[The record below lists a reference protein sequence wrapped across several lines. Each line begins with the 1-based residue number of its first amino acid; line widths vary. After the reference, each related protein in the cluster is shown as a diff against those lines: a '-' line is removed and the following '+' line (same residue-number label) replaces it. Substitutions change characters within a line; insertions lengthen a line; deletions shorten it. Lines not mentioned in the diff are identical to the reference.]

1 MLRLT
6 QELAL
11 KIILA
16 VHDEKETPAFTGV
29 RQGPTEPYPKF
40 IDRLHAAIN
49 SNPDLSDEMK
59 VKFLDMLAYDNAN
72 DKTKKALSLLP
83 RQSIAGQLLEAAERM
98 LDQEKAAFIAAVVGA
113 AVTPIVRGKHVKGKR
128 DKKCFN
134 CGQMG
139 HFKSE
144 CRAHVS
150 RKRGNGRQSMARPHV
165 TTQVQGAWTAAPL
178 PPQETQEWIWQQQ

>member
-1 MLRLT
+1 MGFQPEVLRLT

-16 VHDEKETPAFTGV
+16 VHDEKAAPAFTGV
-29 RQGPTEPYPKF
+29 RRGPTEPYPKF

-83 RQSIAGQLLEAAERM
+83 
-98 LDQEKAAFIAAVVGA
+98 
-113 AVTPIVRGKHVKGKR
+113 
-128 DKKCFN
+128 
-134 CGQMG
+134 
-139 HFKSE
+139 
-144 CRAHVS
+144 
-150 RKRGNGRQSMARPHV
+150 
-165 TTQVQGAWTAAPL
+165 
-178 PPQETQEWIWQQQ
+178 